1 MWLPDRRV
9 TGATPASAASD
20 QGSGNR
26 DRQSPISARSRA
38 ARSVPARG
46 EAGEDVRVGVG
57 GQLAGDLGLQGLD
70 LGGQAGHGGGQR
82 RGDGGLGG
90 AVAAGRTRRR

>member
-26 DRQSPISARSRA
+26 DRQSPIWPEPGS

-46 EAGEDVRVGVG
+46 RQVKMCASGWAAK
-57 GQLAGDLGLQGLD
+57 LAGDLGLQGLD
-70 LGGQAGHGGGQR
+70 LSGQAGHGGGQR
-82 RGDGGLGG
+82 GRDGGLGG
-90 AVAAGRTRRR
+90 AVAAGRTRRC